1 MDDKE
6 LKNIED
12 KVNGLV
18 FEVGDII
25 SKFKAKLDSLD
36 QANIELYKTVDE
48 LDAEL
53 GFWDTIPKRKI
64 DKNSYE
70 QKKSDIE

>member
-1 MDDKE
+1 MEDKE
-6 LKNIED
+6 QKEIED
-12 KVNGLV
+12 NVNKLV

-53 GFWDTIPKRKI
+53 GFWDTIPKKKI
-64 DKNSYE
+64 DKRTNNP
-70 QKKSDIE
+70 KKPE